1 MAKTKRNLGI
11 EGWELPAGLSGYLLL
26 PHCYLLLP
34 HCVSTS
40 KEMGTKE

>member
-26 PHCYLLLP
+26 PHC
-34 HCVSTS
+34 VSTS